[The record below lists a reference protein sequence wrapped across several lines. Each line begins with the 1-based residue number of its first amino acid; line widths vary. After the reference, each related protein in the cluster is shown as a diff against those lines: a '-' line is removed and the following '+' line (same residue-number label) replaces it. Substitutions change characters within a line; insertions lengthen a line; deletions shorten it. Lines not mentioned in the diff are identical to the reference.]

1 MTLITAMTAESARSF
16 FLKHK
21 SYCSFA
27 LPAYFDFA
35 PLLLAVKMLSNK
47 SKTVLM
53 ISVTKKHAISIML
66 TIVTNGAIVI
76 HTQRLKSDPGGNLLS

>member
-1 MTLITAMTAESARSF
+1 MTLITEMTAESARSF

-35 PLLLAVKMLSNK
+35 PLLLAVKNALEQK
-47 SKTVLM
+47 Q
-53 ISVTKKHAISIML
+53 
-66 TIVTNGAIVI
+66 NGINVN
-76 HTQRLKSDPGGNLLS
+76 DG

>member
-1 MTLITAMTAESARSF
+1 MFNRDSKVIIRVSIHDIDYRNDSRERKKL

-35 PLLLAVKMLSNK
+35 PLLLAVKNALEQKQNGINDIGYKK
-47 SKTVLM
+47 SM
-53 ISVTKKHAISIML
+53 
-66 TIVTNGAIVI
+66 
-76 HTQRLKSDPGGNLLS
+76 RFR

>member
-16 FLKHK
+16 LLKHK

-35 PLLLAVKMLSNK
+35 PLLLAVKNALEQKQNG
-47 SKTVLM
+47 
-53 ISVTKKHAISIML
+53 INDIGYKKACDFDNVNYCHERC
-66 TIVTNGAIVI
+66 N
-76 HTQRLKSDPGGNLLS
+76 SDPHPTPEIRSRG